1 MMRWGP
7 AVLFVSASHSRAIA
21 KAPSIDAD
29 GLIYDLEDAVA
40 PAAKVEAREALR
52 EALDPVRGHARPSVS
67 FAVRVNGLG
76 TPHFAEDMLAA
87 RAVVPDAIVLPKVE
101 RPDDVAVA
109 ELVLDETDAPSS
121 IALAAIIETP
131 RSVQNAAAIADR
143 GGRLEVLIAGTNDLV
158 AATGVDVSGGRE
170 PLHPWLAAIVL
181 AARAGDIAA
190 LDGVPNGWHNPAIVE
205 DEAREAARWGFDGK
219 TLVHPAQI
227 EPTRIGIAPSEAAL
241 AEARAI
247 AEAFK
252 GVDEAVGIV
261 TLEGRMFERLH
272 LEAARRTL
280 ARVRR
285 TKEDETR

>member
-1 MMRWGP
+1 MC
-7 AVLFVSASHSRAIA
+7 
-21 KAPSIDAD
+21 
-29 GLIYDLEDAVA
+29 
-40 PAAKVEAREALR
+40 AAT
-52 EALDPVRGHARPSVS
+52 ARP
-67 FAVRVNGLG
+67 
-76 TPHFAEDMLAA
+76 
-87 RAVVPDAIVLPKVE
+87 
-101 RPDDVAVA
+101 
-109 ELVLDETDAPSS
+109 AP
-121 IALAAIIETP
+121 
-131 RSVQNAAAIADR
+131 RRAAIADCA
-143 GGRLEVLIAGTNDLV
+143 GRLEALVAGTNDLV

-280 ARVRR
+280 ARVRS